1 MDNHAAGVRL
11 PSIDRVLEL
20 LAIFIA
26 AISAFGL
33 ITSLAQCFLAP
44 QVALLAA
51 VVTWGYARW
60 VPEAEVPAVSPRS
73 TRPNARVIWLL
84 IAVTLFFRLV
94 PYNYVFGGQDQGV
107 YVNMAAQIVRGG
119 GVHVAEETMA
129 RIEDHASRTVYFND
143 NYVLRLQRPGIYV
156 SNFSADGFPILE
168 FQFYHLFAVWMAVFS
183 GLFGQPAGVYAL
195 TFMAVASVVYFY
207 RLALALG
214 GPKAAAW
221 TGFLLACNPLHAF
234 FSKFPVTEVPTLMF
248 SAMGLGFLAIY
259 ATAPPEDRQRRWL
272 VVAAIGMA
280 GVFFTRISGFMY
292 LPFLV
297 AIALLAA
304 IWDEQRG
311 RAAAVVTWVGAV
323 LAIFVVS
330 CLYGLRWSRTYAS
343 AIYISS
349 FSQVF
354 GPHWLRWLAGA
365 SLLFLAIYAG
375 AIVLHRND
383 RLRRIVGMRL
393 ANKALWAP
401 ALATILFLVFAAMKA
416 RRLAYGHA
424 LVGDPW
430 INQLSAIAGQGVH
443 AFKSVS
449 LVVAAVYL
457 GPVLIVGCLAA
468 MCWRW
473 RDWRVACVV
482 LFMLG
487 FLFYVGVMQYVVPY
501 QPYYARYLVSEF
513 VPYAILLCV
522 LAACSLQGRR
532 SRTAVAWGLGFSIAY
547 GAILS
552 TLPLQHRELEGSA
565 PALDEIAG
573 WVSSDD
579 LLMVDGPAMHGAG
592 LVYGALET
600 PMMSMYGHY
609 VADVDATSL
618 SNWQYLA
625 NLDRDFDAIYLLTTS
640 SSPPSGFDLATSMH
654 LRVGNFKF
662 NHRPPAQYDSM
673 VDAQLFL
680 YRLVRIPPILD
691 ADLLPSL
698 VNGSLLAY
706 RDGWSSEEPWGRWNI
721 GTEASLRLRDRGN
734 DFLKDVTEV
743 KLTFRGFVIDGRN
756 VQSIVVRA
764 PGIPDQA
771 WTFRHADETFVATI
785 PLDEGVRIQGKA
797 LDITVLAP
805 KAISPAAVG
814 ASTDSRVLGVGLAS
828 VRFVAVTP
836 GALQPAH

>member
-1 MDNHAAGVRL
+1 MNNHAAGVRL

-20 LAIFIA
+20 LAVFIA
-26 AISAFGL
+26 AISIFGL
-33 ITSLAQCFLAP
+33 VTSLAQCFLAP
-44 QVALLAA
+44 QVTLLAT
-51 VVTWGYARW
+51 VVTWAYARR
-60 VPEAEVPAVSPRS
+60 VPEAGVPAGSTGE
-73 TRPNARVIWLL
+73 TRPNARVVWLL

-119 GVHVAEETMA
+119 GVHVVEETMA
-129 RIEDHASRTVYFND
+129 RIDDRASRALYFND
-143 NYVLRLQRPGIYV
+143 NYVQQLQRPGIYV
-156 SNFSADGFPILE
+156 SDYAADGSPILE

-183 GLFGQPAGVYAL
+183 GLFGQAAGVYAL

-214 GPKAAAW
+214 GPRAAAW

-248 SAMGLGFLAIY
+248 SAMGLGYLAVY
-259 ATAPPEDRQRRWL
+259 ATAPPDARQRRWL
-272 VVAAIGMA
+272 LVAAIGMA

-311 RAAAVVTWVGAV
+311 RAAAIVTWVGVV
-323 LAIFVVS
+323 LALFAVS
-330 CLYGLRWSRTYAS
+330 CLYGLHWSRTYAS
-343 AIYISS
+343 AIYVSS

-354 GPHWLRWLAGA
+354 GSHWLRWLAGA
-365 SLLFLAIYAG
+365 SLLFLAIYAA
-375 AIVLHRND
+375 AIVLYRSD
-383 RLRRIVGMRL
+383 RLRRLTATRL
-393 ANKALWAP
+393 TSTAVWAP
-401 ALATILFLVFAAMKA
+401 ALATILFLVFAAIKIH
-416 RRLAYGHA
+416 RLAYGHA

-430 INQLSAIAGQGVH
+430 INQLSAIAGQGTH

-473 RDWRVACVV
+473 RDWRVICVV

-522 LAACSLQGRR
+522 LAACSLTGRR
-532 SRTAVAWGLGFSIAY
+532 ARMAVTWGLGFSIAY

-552 TLPLQHRELEGSA
+552 TLPLPHRELEGSA
-565 PALDEIAG
+565 PALEEIAG

-579 LLMVDGPAMHGAG
+579 LLMVDGPAMHSAG
-592 LVYGALET
+592 LIYGALET
-600 PMMSMYGHY
+600 PMASMYGHY
-609 VADVDATSL
+609 VTDVDSAAL

-640 SSPPSGFDLATSMH
+640 SSPPSGFDLARSMH

-673 VDAQLFL
+673 ADSQLFL

-691 ADLLPSL
+691 ADLLPPL
-698 VNGSLLAY
+698 VNGSLMVY
-706 RDGWSSEEPWGRWNI
+706 GDGWSSEEPWGRWNI
-721 GTEASLRLRDRGN
+721 GTKASLRLHDHGN
-734 DFLKDVTEV
+734 DFLKDVAAV

-756 VQSIVVRA
+756 VQSIVVRS
-764 PGIPDQA
+764 PGVPDQT
-771 WTFRHADETFVATI
+771 WTFQHADETFVATI
-785 PLDEGVRIQGKA
+785 PLDEGVRNRGKA
-797 LDITVLAP
+797 LDITILAP
-805 KAISPAAVG
+805 KAVSPLAMG
-814 ASTDSRVLGVGLAS
+814 SSGDSRVLGVGIAS
-828 VRFVAVTP
+828 VRFVAAPP
-836 GALQPAH
+836 GAPQPAH